1 MLDRGDLEEYDEY
14 SMDKKLLEIKNSY
27 LIPIFIEIKKII
39 KMIKKT
45 EFSVLEKEFS
55 VTV

>member
-1 MLDRGDLEEYDEY
+1 MLDRGDLEEYDEQ